1 MKLYALYPSIAT
13 EQKFFW
19 KQTMTEEAALYTPQD
34 VIDLRNEIG
43 CSLMEAKRIFDIKM
57 LVIEI
62 NNMKNIEN
70 LKPVLLKIV
79 TML

>member
-1 MKLYALYPSIAT
+1 
-13 EQKFFW
+13 
-19 KQTMTEEAALYTPQD
+19 MTEEAALYSPQD
-34 VIDLRNEIG
+34 VIDLRNELG
-43 CSLMEAKRIFDIKM
+43 CSLMEAKRVFDIKM

-62 NNMKNIEN
+62 TQAKTLED